1 MNGAKSS
8 KIREKSAQK
17 DRPTVSAREP
27 LSRPGG
33 LIDSR

>member
-17 DRPTVSAREP
+17 DRPTVSAGEP
-27 LSRPGG
+27 RSRLGG
-33 LIDSR
+33 LRDSR